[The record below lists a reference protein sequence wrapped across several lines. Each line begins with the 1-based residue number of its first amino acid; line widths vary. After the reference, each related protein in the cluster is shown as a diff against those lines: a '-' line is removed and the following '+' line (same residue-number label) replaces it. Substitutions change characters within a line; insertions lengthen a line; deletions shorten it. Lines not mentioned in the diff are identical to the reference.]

1 MNRCRTG
8 INNLSWLSLLEK
20 PQEHHR
26 NCCSLLIFAAL
37 RCSLFLTV
45 SVCFSLLL
53 FVSLASLCCSLLPF
67 LLIFIPLC
75 SSLLLLLFFDAL
87 TSLCCSSLLF
97 GAQRL
102 QKYPQDRPGFHP
114 RPPRTAPRQ
123 PPNTIIL

>member
-1 MNRCRTG
+1 MNRCITG

-26 NCCSLLIFAAL
+26 KCRSLLIFATL

-87 TSLCCSSLLF
+87 TSLCCSLLLF
-97 GAQRL
+97 GAQ
-102 QKYPQDRPGFHP
+102 KVAKVSP
-114 RPPRTAPRQ
+114 RPPRLPPQAAQDRPKTAP
-123 PPNTIIL
+123 